1 MNSDALAALAPEAQK
16 EWIERRGDQLL
27 EQVRELTAENGRLKV
42 VVGTRDDLE
51 TEVEKRRRVER
62 ERDDLR
68 RQLDEAP
75 WIDKEREGKLKAD
88 DRADELQEQVRRTE
102 ELTQQ
107 VRDLRAE
114 NAGLKALVGEGGD
127 LHTEREKRQKAERS
141 ADDLRRQLDEAQRR
155 MALEQATT
163 PGADQVQNAKL
174 EADQKIDQLND
185 KLVASQAEVSRLRE
199 VLGEGADVQNERE
212 QRLAAER
219 ERDAALSRLDEA
231 ERRLALNSG
240 VASREEELANE
251 LALTQSRSN
260 SLETRRT
267 EAEKEVD
274 RLRAVV
280 GEQGDIQSEVDRR
293 ISVERERDV
302 ALGQLDEARR
312 RLAINA
318 DAEGRQD
325 ALLKARSDAETR
337 ALDLSSRL
345 REAEKE
351 VTRLH
356 AVVGEQGE
364 IAAEVERREWA
375 EARFETAQRRVD
387 ELERQLQKK
396 ERMLEAAQEPAA

>member
-185 KLVASQAEVSRLRE
+185 KLVASQAEVGRLRE